1 MYYSQVGF
9 VGGGRIVRVILNGW
23 KNKKALP
30 EAIRVLEVKPEAS
43 ERLKSLFPGI
53 QIVSTMEDLA
63 GSEIIFLAV
72 HAPVMSEVLGQ
83 LKKILKPET
92 VVCSFVPKFSQEK
105 LKVLL
110 GGFDRLVRMN
120 PLATS
125 YVNAG
130 YNPVSF
136 GPGLSVDDKNRFL
149 GQMAVLGQTPEVKD
163 ELIEVYASI
172 SAMGPSYL
180 WFLFY
185 ELVSLGEEFGLSRE
199 QALSAVCNM
208 LIGAARTMDES
219 GLSPEE
225 VMDLIPA
232 RPFSEEEDKIKE
244 AYRQKIRAIY
254 ARLKS

>member
-1 MYYSQVGF
+1 MYFRKVGF

-23 KNKKALP
+23 KNKKVLP
-30 EAIRVLEVKPEAS
+30 EVIRVLEVKAEVAD
-43 ERLKSLFPGI
+43 RLKSLFPPI
-53 QIVSTMEDLA
+53 QTVSTMEDLA

-72 HAPVMSEVLGQ
+72 PAPVMSEVLGQ
-83 LKKILKPET
+83 LKKILRPEM
-92 VVCSFVPKFSQEK
+92 VVCSFVPKFDLGK
-105 LKVLL
+105 LKELL
-110 GGFDRLVRMN
+110 GGFDRLARLN

-149 GQMAVLGQTPEVKD
+149 GQMAGLGQTPEVRD
-163 ELIEVYASI
+163 ELIEVYASL

-185 ELVSLGEEFGLSRE
+185 ELFRLGEEFGLSRE

-208 LIGAARTMDES
+208 LIGAARTMHES

-232 RPFSEEEDKIKE
+232 RPFAEEEEKIKDI
-244 AYRQKIRAIY
+244 YRQKISGVFKKLAG
-254 ARLKS
+254 